1 MSRPLRVRLRDG
13 SETLFDGRAVAEEIH
28 RAAQAAGVDDRPLA
42 DELADVV
49 ALFLERRHDDT
60 TPSVDEIDDMIEKV
74 LLETGNVG
82 PAKAFILNRE
92 RRTRLR
98 HDAVAAPLPPEAASR
113 GLMVDSS
120 IHATASP
127 WDRRK
132 IASALLLEAR
142 VDGAVADAVA
152 EAVEQRIL
160 AAGIDR
166 VSTRL
171 IRELVT
177 GELFSRGH
185 EQPSSDQAVV
195 GLPRYDLRAIL
206 SGSDHR
212 GPDGVGRAI
221 EEATL
226 GQFALEEIYSAET
239 ARAHVNGV
247 LHLHGV
253 GTPLRLHGLH
263 IAPHEL
269 LAHGLWLP
277 GRPALSG
284 PPIEARDL
292 TDALPALLGG
302 WGRLVAGALDVGDL
316 ASAYAVVPPA
326 PEALPGEARR
336 AIRNVAF
343 AGEQLADVGTEV
355 SLNLTAPPA
364 GLDGD
369 ERGAGGH
376 LFALDTASATH
387 ADLTA
392 ALADAWV
399 DLSRT
404 PLRNSL
410 PRLTVHVTEA
420 TFAHRPLR
428 EALRRLCRAAR
439 AGRGVTF
446 AFERDGTGLQLHN
459 RYLSR
464 AREASELR
472 QPGGTRLTV
481 PQAVTLN
488 VARAALDA
496 GPQNMDGFFAELERG
511 LALAF
516 GAARERRAFLQRMAA
531 HAGAPLAAAVAP
543 GPDGRPGLDLERGH
557 ALLGVVGVHEA
568 VAALCGPEPRE
579 DAWIRTEARVASF
592 IYFRAAEEARRHGF
606 GLSFDEDV
614 AGAVRRRLARCDTD
628 RFPSRTEAAPG
639 GTDGYGQGLTL
650 TGLEPSALL
659 DTIRRRASLH
669 ALVDPRVTIH
679 GLPIDDPQQ
688 PELAFDMCCE
698 VFQNTHAVFLRFA

>member
-1 MSRPLRVRLRDG
+1 MTRPLRVRLRDG
-13 SETLFDGRAVAEEIH
+13 SEAPFNGREVADEIF

-60 TPSVDEIDDMIEKV
+60 TPSLDEIEDMIEKV

-92 RRTRLR
+92 RRTQLR
-98 HDAVAAPLPPEAASR
+98 HGEAAADAATPSPVQ
-113 GLMVDSS
+113 GVLVESTT
-120 IHATASP
+120 HATATP

-132 IASALLLEAR
+132 ISDAILREAR
-142 VDGAVADAVA
+142 VEAEVAEAVA

-160 AAGIDR
+160 GAGIER

-177 GELFSRGH
+177 AELFTRGL
-185 EQPSSDQAVV
+185 EEPSSDQAVV

-206 SGSDHR
+206 SGGEHR
-212 GPDGVGRAI
+212 SPDGVARAI
-221 EEATL
+221 EQTTL
-226 GQFALEEIYSAET
+226 GQFALEEIYSAEVS
-239 ARAHVNGV
+239 RAHVGGV

-277 GRPALSG
+277 GRPSLSG
-284 PPIEARDL
+284 PPTDARDL
-292 TDALPALLGG
+292 TEVLPALLAG

-316 ASAYAVVPPA
+316 ASSYALVPPA
-326 PEALPGEARR
+326 PEALPDEARR
-336 AIRNVAF
+336 VIRNVAL
-343 AGEQLADVGTEV
+343 AGEQLADVGTEL

-364 GLDGD
+364 GLDGA

-376 LFALDTASATH
+376 LFPLDTASATH
-387 ADLTA
+387 AALTA
-392 ALADAWV
+392 ALADAWAS
-399 DLSRT
+399 LSAT
-404 PLRNSL
+404 PLRNAL

-428 EALRRLCRAAR
+428 ESLRRLCRAAR

-446 AFERDGTGLQLHN
+446 AFERDGTGLQLQN

-464 AREASELR
+464 ARDAAELR
-472 QPGGTRLTV
+472 QPGGSRLAV

-488 VARAALDA
+488 VARAGLEA
-496 GPQNMDGFFAELERG
+496 GPHNMDGFFAELERG

-516 GAARERRAFLQRMAA
+516 GAARERRAFLQRMAG
-531 HAGAPLAAAVAP
+531 HAGAPLAAACAP

-557 ALLGVVGVHEA
+557 ALLGVVGLHEA
-568 VAALCGPEPRE
+568 VGALCGPEPRQ

-592 IYFRAAEEARRHGF
+592 IYFRAAEEARRHAF

-614 AGAVRRRLARCDTD
+614 SGAVRHRLARCDAD
-628 RFPSRTEAAPG
+628 RFPGRGEPSA
-639 GTDGYGQGLTL
+639 YGQGLTI
-650 TGLEPSALL
+650 TGTDPSAML

-669 ALVDPRVTIH
+669 ALVDPRVAIH

>member
-13 SETLFDGRAVAEEIH
+13 SESPFDGRQVADEIH
-28 RAAQAAGVDDRPLA
+28 RAAQDAGVDDRPLA

-98 HDAVAAPLPPEAASR
+98 SDAPAPAPAVADGVLVE
-113 GLMVDSS
+113 SS
-120 IHATASP
+120 THATAAP

-142 VDGAVADAVA
+142 VDATIAEVVA
-152 EAVEQRIL
+152 EAVEQRIF

-177 GELFSRGH
+177 AELFTRGL

-206 SGSDHR
+206 NGGEHR

-226 GQFALEEIYSAET
+226 GQYALEEIYSAEV
-239 ARAHVNGV
+239 ARAHVGGV

-253 GTPLRLHGLH
+253 GSPLRLHGLH
-263 IAPHEL
+263 VAPHEL
-269 LAHGLWLP
+269 LSAGLWLP
-277 GRPALSG
+277 GRPGLTQ
-284 PPIEARDL
+284 PPASARDL
-292 TDALPALLGG
+292 TESLPALCAG
-302 WGRLVAGALDVGDL
+302 WGRLVAGALDIGDL
-316 ASAYAVVPPA
+316 ASAYALVPPL
-326 PEALPGEARR
+326 PEELPGEAYRV
-336 AIRNVAF
+336 IRNLAF
-343 AGEQLADVGTEV
+343 AAEQLRDVGTEV

-376 LFALDTASATH
+376 LFPLDTASATH
-387 ADLTA
+387 ADLTS
-392 ALADAWV
+392 ALADAWAG
-399 DLSRT
+399 LTAT
-404 PLRNSL
+404 PLRTAL

-428 EALRRLCRAAR
+428 EALRRLCRTAR

-446 AFERDGTGLQLHN
+446 AFERDATGLQLHN

-464 AREASELR
+464 ARDAAELR
-472 QPGGTRLTV
+472 QPGGTRLAV

-488 VARAALDA
+488 VVRAALEA
-496 GPQNMDGFFAELERG
+496 GPHNMDGFFAELERG

-516 GAARERRAFLQRMAA
+516 GAARERRAFLQRMAG
-531 HAGAPLAAAVAP
+531 HAGAPLAAASAP

-557 ALLGVVGVHEA
+557 ALLGLVGLHEA
-568 VAALCGPEPRE
+568 VGALCGPEPRE

-614 AGAVRRRLARCDTD
+614 SGAVRGRLARCDAA
-628 RFPSRTEAAPG
+628 RFPGRAGDAP
-639 GTDGYGQGLTL
+639 YGQGLTI
-650 TGLEPSALL
+650 TGTEPTALL

-669 ALVDPRVTIH
+669 ALVDPRVAIH